1 MAVQTVTVI
10 KQADLQRI
18 HELQGGITDMQST
31 LDKLVDEVKQQL
43 FARTPIERGRF
54 DARLNWIA
62 SHNVPWKQIVI
73 EQLGQSYAEEVRKGT
88 PTVKRCELK
97 VIEHAIPPLW
107 KQLHLESETLGG

>member
-31 LDKLVDEVKQQL
+31 LDKLVNEVREQM
-43 FARTPIERGRF
+43 FAHAPIERGRF
-54 DARLNWIA
+54 DARLNWI
-62 SHNVPWKQIVI
+62 SSRNPPWKQIVI
-73 EQLGQSYAEEVRKGT
+73 EQLGQSYADEVRKGT
-88 PTVKRCELK
+88 PAVKRCELR

-107 KQLHLESETLGG
+107 KQHLESESISG